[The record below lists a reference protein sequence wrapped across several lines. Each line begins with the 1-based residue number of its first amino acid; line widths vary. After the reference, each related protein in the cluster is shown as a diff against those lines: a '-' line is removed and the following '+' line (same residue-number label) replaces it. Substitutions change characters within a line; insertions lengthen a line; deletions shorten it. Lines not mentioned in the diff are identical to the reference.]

1 MKVETL
7 AVWAGIAASVAAVLA
22 YFHARNQSLSQQMMQ
37 RQLLVIEGRLAALE
51 GRKP

>member
-1 MKVETL
+1 MKAEKL
-7 AVWAGIAASVAAVLA
+7 AVLVGIAASITVILG
-22 YFHARNQSLSQQMMQ
+22 YFHARNQSLSQQITQ